1 MEISEIKSYFLTLS
15 ATERSV
21 LLHELQGMAGG
32 EAPAGALGARREMLD
47 NKQGSCPHCGHTKY
61 VRFGRKSGSQRYKCK
76 SCGRSFTEYS
86 GTWMAGIH
94 HKDKIEGYLRLMV
107 DEKSLDRI
115 KESLSINKK
124 TAFDWRHKIL
134 ASLSETDKGDFVGIT
149 ESDETFFLK
158 SEKGRN
164 VADRKAR
171 KRGGTSKSRGISED
185 QVAVV
190 VTQDRRSGLDLTVA
204 TLGRLKKIDIE
215 NAIGDRIRPGH
226 VVLCSDAHVSYKG
239 FAIDREIE
247 HHALKAAIKQRVK
260 NKVYHIQHV
269 NSTHNRLKKWLD
281 NTFWGVSTK
290 YLQQYLNWYRVKEH
304 LKGSTQLTRDFS
316 LRTTEDIKVAL
327 KFGRIQ
333 DQYENLIINTN
344 LN

>member
-1 MEISEIKSYFLTLS
+1 MKISEIKSYFLTLS
-15 ATERSV
+15 ASERS
-21 LLHELQGMAGG
+21 ELVRALQDIA
-32 EAPAGALGARREMLD
+32 ESDAPAGVLVARREMLD
-47 NKQGSCPHCGHTKY
+47 NKQGSCPHCGHTEY
-61 VRFGRKSGSQRYKCK
+61 VRFGSKSGSQRYKCK

-107 DEKSLDRI
+107 EEKSLDRI
-115 KESLSINKK
+115 TESLSINKK

-134 ASLSETDKGDFVGIT
+134 ASLSETDKDDFIGIT
-149 ESDETFFLK
+149 ESDGTFFLK

-164 VADRKAR
+164 VAGRKPR
-171 KRGGTSKSRGISED
+171 KRGGTSKSKGIGED

-190 VTQDRRSGLDLTVA
+190 VTQDRKSGLDLTVA

-215 NAIGDRIRPGH
+215 NAIGERIRSGH

-239 FAIDREIE
+239 FAIDNDIE
-247 HHALKAAIKQRVK
+247 HHALKAIIKQRVK

-290 YLQQYLNWYRVKEH
+290 YLQQYLNWYRVKER
-304 LKGSTQLTRDFS
+304 LKGSAQLARDFS
-316 LRTTEDIKVAL
+316 LRTTEDMEACL
-327 KFGRIQ
+327 KFGQIQ
-333 DQYENLIINTN
+333 SQYENLITNTN

>member
-134 ASLSETDKGDFVGIT
+134 ASLSETDKGDFVGRT
-149 ESDETFFLK
+149 LPT
-158 SEKGRN
+158 
-164 VADRKAR
+164 AR
-171 KRGGTSKSRGISED
+171 QERG
-185 QVAVV
+185 A
-190 VTQDRRSGLDLTVA
+190 
-204 TLGRLKKIDIE
+204 
-215 NAIGDRIRPGH
+215 GH
-226 VVLCSDAHVSYKG
+226 PRAG
-239 FAIDREIE
+239 
-247 HHALKAAIKQRVK
+247 
-260 NKVYHIQHV
+260 
-269 NSTHNRLKKWLD
+269 
-281 NTFWGVSTK
+281 G
-290 YLQQYLNWYRVKEH
+290 
-304 LKGSTQLTRDFS
+304 
-316 LRTTEDIKVAL
+316 
-327 KFGRIQ
+327 
-333 DQYENLIINTN
+333 
-344 LN
+344 